1 MNARDKKLRPAKSE
15 KRETTLIVP
24 GGAKPQ
30 DRAHGEAPEVEHPQP
45 DAPQPP
51 VKGSVP
57 VSER

>member
-24 GGAKPQ
+24 GGAEPQ
-30 DRAHGEAPEVEHPQP
+30 DRAHGEASEVEPVQP

-51 VKGSVP
+51 IKGSVP

>member
-24 GGAKPQ
+24 AGPEPQ
-30 DRAHGEAPEVEHPQP
+30 DPAHGEAPDIENPQA
-45 DAPQPP
+45 DAPPWP
-51 VKGSVP
+51 ATGSVP